1 MAFIEGEKIRLGD
14 SSPKPSSLVYLS
26 VVGSQSQQS
35 PRKPFK
41 IQHMST
47 FFFFFKMP
55 GCEVEVGSVV
65 TKSDFRYFQ
74 KKCFVFKLLQMNCW
88 PVICK
93 TYIKHLSHERY

>member
-47 FFFFFKMP
+47 FFFSFLR
-55 GCEVEVGSVV
+55 CLDVRLRLEV
-65 TKSDFRYFQ
+65 
-74 KKCFVFKLLQMNCW
+74 LLQKVISGTFKKNVLYLNC
-88 PVICK
+88 CK
-93 TYIKHLSHERY
+93 

>member
-41 IQHMST
+41 IQHTST
-47 FFFFFKMP
+47 FFSFLR
-55 GCEVEVGSVV
+55 CLDVRLRLEVLLQKVISG
-65 TKSDFRYFQ
+65 TF

-93 TYIKHLSHERY
+93 TYMKHLSHERC